1 MANSIV
7 RMASVDKYVMGQM
20 RNPTVAKLYHDG
32 NHPLAVAFYHAA
44 EKKQSTATVEKKVA

>member
-1 MANSIV
+1 MNKVVPI

-32 NHPLAVAFYHAA
+32 DHPLAVAFYHAA
-44 EKKQSTATVEKKVA
+44 EKKQADQFQQKAA